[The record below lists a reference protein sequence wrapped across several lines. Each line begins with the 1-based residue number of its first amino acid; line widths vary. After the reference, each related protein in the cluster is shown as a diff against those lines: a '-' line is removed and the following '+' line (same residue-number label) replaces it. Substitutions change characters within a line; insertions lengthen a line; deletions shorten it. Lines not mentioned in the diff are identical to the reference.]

1 VAVTEPDV
9 ESEIYERLYGVPE
22 RARHNGAPQEHP
34 IVIVDG
40 ATLAGTGADEAHED
54 PVWASPVRRRPGAAV
69 LAATLIAAI
78 AEALAAAFAAAVA
91 AARWAGK
98 ELRPALAAGLAT
110 ARSAGKE
117 LRPAIDG
124 SAAAARRRPAVAGG
138 LAAALLAVP
147 LVALLLSAGGSSQ
160 AARARLAPPS
170 PHAALPS
177 AQPVTPPAVQRRSPP
192 QPTRTTTDAPA
203 APVPASSTG
212 TDTAA
217 LQHRS
222 SKAHVLTRR
231 TSNRR
236 PNRVASRPP
245 SPAPIKRSTAQ
256 ERPAQPPTTTTPT
269 TPSGSGTN
277 VTGGQAAP
285 PD

>member
-1 VAVTEPDV
+1 MAVTEPDV

-22 RARHNGAPQEHP
+22 SARHNGVPREHP

-40 ATLAGTGADEAHED
+40 ATLAGTGADEAPEA
-54 PVWASPVRRRPGAAV
+54 PVWASRARRRSGAAV
-69 LAATLIAAI
+69 LAAALVAAI
-78 AEALAAAFAAAVA
+78 AEAAAAAVA
-91 AARWAGK
+91 AA
-98 ELRPALAAGLAT
+98 LAA

-124 SAAAARRRPAVAGG
+124 SAAAARRRPVIAGG

-147 LVALLLSAGGSSQ
+147 LAALLLSAGGSSE
-160 AARARLAPPS
+160 AARARLVPS
-170 PHAALPS
+170 SPRAALPS
-177 AQPVTPPAVQRRSPP
+177 APPQTPPTVQQRPP
-192 QPTRTTTDAPA
+192 PHPTRTTADASSVPAPA
-203 APVPASSTG
+203 SATG
-212 TDTAA
+212 TNTAA

-236 PNRVASRPP
+236 PNRVAPRLP
-245 SPAPIKRSTAQ
+245 SPAPIRRPTSH
-256 ERPAQPPTTTTPT
+256 ERPAQQPPTDTTPT